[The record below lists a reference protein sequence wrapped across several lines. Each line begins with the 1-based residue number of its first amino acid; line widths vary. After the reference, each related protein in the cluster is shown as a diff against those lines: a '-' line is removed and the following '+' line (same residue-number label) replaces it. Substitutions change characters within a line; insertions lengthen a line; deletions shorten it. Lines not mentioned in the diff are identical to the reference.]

1 MFSCLPEIMNKYILC
16 NSSNCLIDQYC
27 CSVAKSCLTICN
39 SMDCSTPGF
48 PVRYQLLEVAQT
60 HVHWVGDVIQPSH
73 PVVPFSSCLH
83 SFLASGSFPNSQFFA
98 SDGQSIG
105 QSISP
110 SNEYSGLISFRKFSL
125 WYLSPN
131 LPRICFFSLPH
142 WNRLHKGRDS
152 LLYPHS

>member
-1 MFSCLPEIMNKYILC
+1 MESKQLRIPVIQISSLLQFSRSDMS
-16 NSSNCLIDQYC
+16 NSLWP
-27 CSVAKSCLTICN
+27 
-39 SMDCSTPGF
+39 MDHCTPGS
-48 PVRYQLLEVAQT
+48 PIYHQLPEVAQT